1 MTWVMCKSGIEITNC
16 HEIPANRHMAIAF
29 LTKNGTV
36 NISKEKE
43 TLELK
48 KEIVLPEGYQTVSQE
63 EMETVAGGAMRCPI
77 KGDRG
82 HYDSLREFLHNIFN
96 RKK

>member
-29 LTKNGTV
+29 LTK
-36 NISKEKE
+36 EKE

-48 KEIVLPEGYQTVSQE
+48 KEIVLPEGYQTLSQE